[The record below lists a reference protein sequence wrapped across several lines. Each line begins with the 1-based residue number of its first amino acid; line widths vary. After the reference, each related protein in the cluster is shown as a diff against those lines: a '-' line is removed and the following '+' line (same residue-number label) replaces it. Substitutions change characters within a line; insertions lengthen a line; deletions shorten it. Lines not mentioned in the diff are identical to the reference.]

1 MRRLPCVLAMLL
13 PLFVTSA
20 HAGRSEQAHLASQAC
35 VALTFDDGPETTLTP
50 RLLDILAGEHVHATF
65 FVVGKR
71 LTYSPG
77 LVRRAFQGEH
87 EIGNHTFDHRA
98 LTSLTDDE
106 IVAEIELTDEAVM
119 TETGQRPDV
128 IRPPWGLVDA
138 RVERVLRRAG
148 LWRRQAFWNFD
159 SFDWLDDERYITSLI
174 VSGAPPGAVILM
186 HDIHASTV
194 AAIPTIIRTLKLRGF
209 RFATLA
215 NLSSCTHGLPTDL
228 ASQTGSSRSFGAS
241 DPSVPFDILHP
252 LGSIHQL
259 EFYLTHH
266 FGS

>member
-1 MRRLPCVLAMLL
+1 MRRLPCLLAMLL
-13 PLFVTSA
+13 PLFGTSA
-20 HAGRSEQAHLASQAC
+20 HAGRSEQALPTLQAC

-71 LTYSPG
+71 LAYSPG
-77 LVRRAFQGEH
+77 LVRRAFQEGH

-119 TETGQRPDV
+119 AETGQRPDV
-128 IRPPWGLVDA
+128 IRPPWGFVDA
-138 RVERVLRRAG
+138 RVERVLRKAG
-148 LWRRQAFWNFD
+148 LWRRLAFWNFD

-174 VSGAPPGAVILM
+174 ASGAPPGAVILM

-194 AAIPTIIRTLKLRGF
+194 AAVPTIIRTLKRRGF
-209 RFATLA
+209 RFSTLA

-228 ASQTGSSRSFGAS
+228 TAKTRASRSLAVS
-241 DPSVPFDILHP
+241 DPSVSFDIVRP
-252 LGSIHQL
+252 WDSIHQL
-259 EFYLTHH
+259 ELYLTHR